1 MSRAD
6 SPPDGYTSPSVAWCA
21 EYVDPRQPQEGSFQ
35 MGAFTTEIEAE
46 KLLRRLEADGFFA
59 ELRIN
64 PIPVYQRIEDWE
76 WER

>member
-1 MSRAD
+1 
-6 SPPDGYTSPSVAWCA
+6 
-21 EYVDPRQPQEGSFQ
+21 

-59 ELRIN
+59 ELHIN